1 MLLLLR
7 AWVWFLVWELKSLK
21 VGGAAKKKDANII
34 TIDKYILLVNFYF
47 ANKFWGFF
55 CLFLNLSQVL
65 ADGLRT
71 GVTEWP
77 ESLEAK
83 SAVELVQEFLNG
95 VCFPDSHF
103 AFVYFS

>member
-1 MLLLLR
+1 M
-7 AWVWFLVWELKSLK
+7 
-21 VGGAAKKKDANII
+21 GGAAKKKDTNVI
-34 TIDKYILLVNFYF
+34 TIDKYILLITLYF
-47 ANKFWGFF
+47 ANKFWGFLF
-55 CLFLNLSQVL
+55 VCFFLNLLQVL

-77 ESLEAK
+77 EPLEAK

-95 VCFPDSHF
+95 VCFPDSHL